1 MAKRIE
7 GNEII
12 NDSWAAKAV
21 KQGEDLLKVL
31 EKLEEQG
38 KQTADQ
44 LSKVAKTQSGATAK
58 SIRDITQA
66 VSKSNAERK
75 KSIAIDNEK
84 KSLEEK
90 LTRLRS
96 NRIQQNEE
104 LKVLISEQRK
114 VNKQL
119 ARETT
124 GLAGAYEKESKTL
137 IKLRK
142 QLKDLII
149 TEGEGSKKTQQLK
162 RRVTELDQ
170 KLKSADAAAGQFQRN
185 VGNYPKA
192 MGGAIASLKKFAGAL
207 GIVGGVQLLNRG
219 LRNTFDIV
227 KNFDQAQANLASV
240 LGVTRD
246 EMSGLTEM
254 AKELGA
260 TTKFTAAEVSELQL
274 EFAKLGFTQKEI
286 EGVTEATLQ
295 LAAAAGT
302 DLANAASIVGSTL
315 RGFGLDVTET
325 QRLVDVMAKSFSSSS
340 LDIDKFSSAMSNV
353 APAASAIGLTVE
365 ETTAL
370 LGSLT
375 DAGIDAS
382 SAGTGL
388 RNMFLLAKEQ
398 GITFDEALDQIA
410 NSSDQLGTSFDLFKK
425 KGSTLGVILANSRDK
440 TNELTQS
447 LKDSSGAA
455 EEMADKQLDTLQG
468 SLELLN
474 SAWEGY
480 ILGADGAGG
489 VSDKLKNVVQFLAEN
504 LEIIL
509 DTIYQVGKAFI
520 VYKAAVKGASV
531 AQSLMN
537 KRTIVAIR
545 NTKAYAFVQNLATKA
560 MKVFNIQ
567 MKLNPFGLILSAL
580 TLIVPLLID
589 FTSELFG
596 SNEEVKKLTRSQE
609 AFNNVA
615 ENTKGKLEDENAE
628 LLKVFEAL
636 KKTKAGTDDRQKALD
651 NVNSKYGTTLKNLSD
666 EAEFVEQLN
675 VAYKDLVSTLET
687 RIRAEAIQE
696 ELTQLI
702 KERISAQK
710 ALAEAQK
717 QSLEFTPTNIADF
730 DPNKQIQVTELEQA
744 SIDNMV
750 DVAQRALDEI
760 NAAIANLE
768 SDVGDEPLFDALFGD
783 GGGTSSRGKKEDPRL
798 AALKEYQ
805 KERALDLIKY
815 ENELRLQTND
825 EETIAYF
832 LSQKKLEIANDT
844 SRKIN
849 ELGLSDHEI
858 AIKQENERL
867 KLVNANSMSRVN
879 FELKAEGDLE
889 ALRKAGRKAQK
900 DAAIENTKLTAKQ
913 IDEIKK
919 LTQVTVD
926 SLKKI
931 AEIRE
936 KDLDKQIEASE
947 EQIAKSESEVER
959 LQEIGTAQAIKSAE
973 AEKRRIDKE
982 TAEIEDLEKK
992 KRNLLIVTAGLERV
1006 NQLIQQGNSN
1016 PFQTTGGEIGNFIS
1030 QLASFY
1036 DGTELTVA
1044 DSLGKTGT
1052 KDGHIVRVHDNEHIV
1067 SAKDSDR
1074 LHSNGIYKTSDI
1086 VDSALNW
1093 KNLNTSSLI
1102 MNKRNNDAQLIS
1114 EIKEMRKAFNSIDFP
1129 EQYVYLD
1136 RDVFKKQNSIKT
1148 VNYSNNRI

>member
-260 TTKFTAAEVSELQL
+260 TTKFTASEVSELQL

-509 DTIYQVGKAFI
+509 DTIYEVGKAFI
-520 VYKAAVKGASV
+520 VYKAT
-531 AQSLMN
+531 
-537 KRTIVAIR
+537 TILVTAA
-545 NTKAYAFVQNLATKA
+545 TKAYAFAQNLATNGMKA
-560 MKVFNIQ
+560 FNAQ

-580 TLIVPLLID
+580 TLIVPLVID
-589 FTSELFG
+589 FASELFG

-783 GGGTSSRGKKEDPRL
+783 GGGDGGGGGGGGGGKKEDPRL

-815 ENELRLQTND
+815 ENELRLQTDD

-867 KLVNANSMSRVN
+867 KLVNANAMSRVD

-992 KRNLLIVTAGLERV
+992 KRNLLIVTTGLERV
-1006 NQLIQQGNSN
+1006 NQLIQQGDPQAFTNAAS
-1016 PFQTTGGEIGNFIS
+1016 EINGFIDA
-1030 QLASFY
+1030 LPTAY
-1036 DGTELTVA
+1036 DGTEYTVA
-1044 DSLGKTGT
+1044 QDQGFSTGT
-1052 KDGHIVRVHDNEHIV
+1052 KDGHIYRVHDNEHIV

-1074 LHSNGIYKTSDI
+1074 LHANGIYKTSDI

-1102 MNKRNNDAQLIS
+1102 MNKRNSDAQLIS

>member
-783 GGGTSSRGKKEDPRL
+783 GGGISSSGKKEDPRL